1 MKKQTIVPVLMV
13 IYRNSSMLA
22 VGSAS
27 RDPGINK
34 RKVSFSGKEDD
45 EFSLQERYN
54 KKCH

>member
-1 MKKQTIVPVLMV
+1 
-13 IYRNSSMLA
+13 MLA

-54 KKCH
+54 KKGICDVNITRDD